1 MKEDKNYQP
10 TESELEILQILWAN
24 EPCTVRFIFEQL
36 SQEKENLGYTTVLV
50 QLQRMADKNKKGLVS
65 RFKEG
70 KTHYYQAI
78 PKESEVQENLFKR
91 LVKTAYKGSALNL
104 ALHALGQ
111 AGTSDEELKA
121 VQEWLDQQKDKNNG

>member
-1 MKEDKNYQP
+1 MKDNKNYQP
-10 TESELEILQILWAN
+10 TESELEILQVLWAN

-36 SQEKENLGYTTVLV
+36 SREKENLGYTTILV
-50 QLQRMADKNKKGLVS
+50 QLQRMTKKEMVS
-65 RFKEG
+65 RSKTG
-70 KTHYYQAI
+70 KTHYYSAI

-111 AGTSDEELKA
+111 TGTSEEELDA
-121 VQEWLDQQKDKNNG
+121 VQKWLDQQKNKNNG

>member
-10 TESELEILQILWAN
+10 TESELEILQVLWAN

-36 SQEKENLGYTTVLV
+36 SLKKENLGYTTILV
-50 QLQRMADKNKKGLVS
+50 QLQRMTKKGMVNRS
-65 RFKEG
+65 KEG
-70 KTHYYQAI
+70 KTHYYMAV
-78 PKESEVQENLFKR
+78 PKESEVQDSLFNR

-111 AGTSDEELKA
+111 AASSDEELKA
-121 VQEWLDQQKDKNNG
+121 IQEWLDQQKK